1 MKINVKAIKT
11 LLRAKRVT
19 VESVRK
25 LVAAGVITEAQYR
38 EITGA
43 PYA

>member
-1 MKINVKAIKT
+1 MKINVKAVKT
-11 LLRAKRVT
+11 LYRAKRVT
-19 VESVRK
+19 LESVRK
-25 LVAAGVITEAQYR
+25 LVADGVITESQYR